1 MYIHGKRRKVF
12 TYQRKKDYKNNE
24 GFCLLSSSHS
34 VLEKKKKKQLIAEQ
48 YCDGNMAQ
56 ENNVMIIG
64 PAGQT
69 ELNKKV
75 LTNS

>member
-1 MYIHGKRRKVF
+1 MGKDGKFLLIREKRITKTMKVF
-12 TYQRKKDYKNNE
+12 AFFLPHTLYLK
-24 GFCLLSSSHS
+24 
-34 VLEKKKKKQLIAEQ
+34 KKKKKQLIAEQ